1 MVTLARMKDV
11 GLRIRIQREL
21 RDAFLAACRNEDK
34 AAAQVLREFMR
45 DYVRQH
51 QQADGEANH
60 GRAGAEPKGQ
70 GGRLTNG

>member
-1 MVTLARMKDV
+1 MKDV

-21 RDAFLAACRNEDK
+21 RDAFLAACRVDDK

-51 QQADGEANH
+51 QQADGEADQE
-60 GRAGAEPKGQ
+60 RAGAKAKGR
-70 GGRLTNG
+70 GGRPTHG